1 MTKTKFGGR
10 ASNQLMAD
18 EIAAPR
24 IPQPAPIDRPAP
36 VIPNEDQFTKLD
48 PIERANVVKP
58 IVEIGERY
66 KRAFGGWRLLGEVM
80 ASQEQTPALWSGA
93 ALMCRAADDRRGT
106 QFATLMAVVADS
118 VRLEVLKALR

>member
-1 MTKTKFGGR
+1 MTDDPRIGHEVDAIEAVKR
-10 ASNQLMAD
+10 AS
-18 EIAAPR
+18 AAYT
-24 IPQPAPIDRPAP
+24 AP

-93 ALMCRAADDRRGT
+93 ALMCRAAEDRRGT
-106 QFATLMAVVADS
+106 QFCTLMAVVADS